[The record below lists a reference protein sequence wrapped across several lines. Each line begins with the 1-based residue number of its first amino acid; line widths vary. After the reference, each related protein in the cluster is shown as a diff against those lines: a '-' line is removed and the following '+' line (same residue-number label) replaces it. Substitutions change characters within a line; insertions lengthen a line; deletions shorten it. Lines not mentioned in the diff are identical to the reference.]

1 MTLTTLAMYR
11 YCFKGFIKDQSAT
24 VPITFFTPGADDV
37 VGYTCSEL
45 LAMHSAEDQ
54 QEIPPQ
60 IFDVEGQT
68 NVFQIRFNQTG
79 DATSFVLDQVFNKT
93 RRHPALTNSPTA
105 IEGKTFSLQNLGL
118 LKTLSATANLDHY

>member
-1 MTLTTLAMYR
+1 MVTTLAMYR

-37 VGYTCSEL
+37 VGYTCSEII
-45 LAMHSAEDQ
+45 AMHSAEDQ

-68 NVFQIRFNQTG
+68 NIFQIHFNQTG
-79 DATSFVLDQVFNKT
+79 DTTSFVLDQVFNKT
-93 RRHPALTNSPTA
+93 RRHGTLTSSPAA
-105 IEGKTFSLQNLGL
+105 IEGKTFSLQILGVL
-118 LKTLSATANLDHY
+118 NTPSAPANLDCY